1 MESLI
6 LILIVIGLLFALIK
20 SSQMVESTFVLI
32 ARKSR
37 ISEFIIGF
45 VVLGVVTSLPEI
57 SIAVASSQNVPEL
70 SIGNMVGASA
80 VLLTLIIG
88 INAIKFKNIA
98 FKGKFAE
105 KELLI
110 GIFSVFLMLLSI
122 IDRYISVVEGLF
134 MLLTYVTFVIYL
146 NYKFS
151 RKLDIK
157 QSMVNVM
164 RVYNSVGMAIL
175 GIIILVISSIFI
187 VKAASSLAH
196 NLQISPALVG
206 VFLLGLGTN
215 IPELTI
221 LLTSKIRKTEQQ
233 LTVGNELGSLFLNP
247 GTVGLLAVLSGGA
260 HIHDLASLAPALVV
274 CMIALIFF
282 TIFSYTGRSLSR
294 IEGIILVAIF
304 ASLIITEFIV
314 LLTGI

>member
-6 LILIVIGLLFALIK
+6 LILIIIGLLLALIK
-20 SSQMVESTFVLI
+20 SAEMVEHTFVLI

-45 VVLGVVTSLPEI
+45 VVLGIVTSLPEI
-57 SIAVASSQNVPEL
+57 SIAVASSQSVPEL
-70 SIGNMVGASA
+70 SVGNLIGASA
-80 VLLTLIIG
+80 VLLTLILG
-88 INAIKFKNIA
+88 INAIKYKNIA

-122 IDRYISVVEGLF
+122 LDRYVSVVEGLF
-134 MLLTYVTFVIYL
+134 MLLTYVIYIIYL

-151 RKLDIK
+151 KKIDLK

-164 RVYNSVGMAIL
+164 RIYSSVGIALL
-175 GIIILVISSIFI
+175 GMVILVVSSIFI
-187 VKAASSLAH
+187 VKAATSLAH
-196 NLQISPALVG
+196 NLYISPALVG
-206 VFLLGLGTN
+206 VFLLGVGTN

-221 LLTSKIRKTEQQ
+221 LITSKVKKTEQQ

-247 GTVGLLAVLSGGA
+247 GTVGLLAVLAGGA
-260 HIHDLASLAPALVV
+260 QIYDLASIAPALVA
-274 CMIALIFF
+274 CMIALGLF
-282 TIFSYTGRSLSR
+282 TIFSYTGRSLSKT
-294 IEGIILVAIF
+294 EGIILVAVF
-304 ASLIITEFIV
+304 ASLIISQFIV
-314 LLTGI
+314 LFAGN